1 MPETGKPP
9 FPTRARRLKSE
20 RVQGRKAGGGHARTK
35 PASDSPRRL
44 SAAELR
50 AAAGKLP
57 RWRSTGRGR
66 ALLFRHE
73 FAGPGEARLFAGAL
87 LVLANVAG
95 SGVSLLLVGARVQAE
110 LTDPGVGGV
119 TGKELSLAS
128 LLCEVFAS
136 SLARRAGRGRRRRP
150 SGAAR

>member
-1 MPETGKPP
+1 MAATGKPP
-9 FPTRARRLKSE
+9 FPTRAQRLKSE
-20 RVQGRKAGGGHARTK
+20 RVQGRKAGARRARAE
-35 PASDSPRRL
+35 PASEGPRRL

-57 RWRSTGRGR
+57 RWRSAGRGT

-73 FAGPGEARLFAGAL
+73 LPSPGEARLFAGAL

-95 SGVSLLLVGARVQAE
+95 SGISLLLVGARVQAE

-136 SLARRAGRGRRRRP
+136 SLAPRAAKVRRGRA
-150 SGAAR
+150 SGAAP